1 MEKSTKLIKNVALI
15 TIGGFASKL
24 MSFLFMPFY
33 TTMLTP
39 EEYGIA
45 DLVITTV
52 LLLSPIFTGMICEST
67 MRFALDADKD
77 KTQVLSISMYVNL
90 FGLALTCIIMPI
102 AIQYSATLSPFIFYL
117 LLYYM
122 SYSLFMTISYFIQG
136 MQLVTLSAVGGII
149 YTATAITSNL
159 IFLLWLKIGLEG
171 YLLSFIISGS
181 VSSIF
186 LIYKASLWHYICRFS
201 KLDKVLIKNM
211 FRYSLPMIPNSLSWW
226 VSNFASRYILTSFTS
241 VYLVGIFAAANK
253 IPSIIYILSGFFVSA
268 WRLSVVDNW
277 ETPQGI
283 EFCSQVYDKYFSFCI
298 LSSSLL
304 VVVNKIIAYIFLGQE
319 FYSAWQYMPILII
332 AVMFHGLCEFF
343 GTIYT
348 TAKKTHMLLYSSLLG
363 AVVQI
368 VCGWILVAKFSIWG
382 AALSMLLSYFV
393 TFLFRM
399 IHSSTIIKLRVNI
412 KKQCLQLIILIVQV
426 YVASITVVYA
436 RYLSIVIY
444 ISLIFMNIIFIQNV
458 WAMVM
463 KTLKRRS
470 L

>member
-1 MEKSTKLIKNVALI
+1 
-15 TIGGFASKL
+15 
-24 MSFLFMPFY
+24 MPFY

-45 DLVITTV
+45 DLVTTTV
-52 LLLSPIFTGMICEST
+52 LLLFPVFTGMICEST
-67 MRFALDADKD
+67 MRFALDADND
-77 KTQVLSISMYVNL
+77 KRQILSISMYMNL
-90 FGLALTCIIMPI
+90 LGLVLICVIIPI
-102 AIQYSATLSPFIFYL
+102 VIQYSSTLSPYIFYL

-122 SYSLFMTISYFIQG
+122 SYSLFTTISYFIQG

-149 YTATAITSNL
+149 HTATTIISNL
-159 IFLLWLKIGLEG
+159 VFLLWLRVGLEG
-171 YLLSFIISGS
+171 YLLSFIISGTI
-181 VSSIF
+181 SSIF
-186 LIYKASLWHYICRFS
+186 LMYKAKLWHYICSFS
-201 KLDKVLIKNM
+201 NLDKILVKNM
-211 FRYSLPMIPNSLSWW
+211 FCYSLPMIPNSLSWW

-268 WRLSVVDNW
+268 WRLSAVDNW
-277 ETPQGI
+277 GTPQGI

-304 VVVNKIIAYIFLGQE
+304 IAFNKFIATIFLGRE

-332 AVMFHGLCEFF
+332 AVMFHGFCEFF

-363 AVVQI
+363 AAVQI

-382 AALSMLLSYFV
+382 AALSMMLSYFV

-399 IHSSTIIKLRVNI
+399 IHSSTIIRLNI
-412 KKQCLQLIILIVQV
+412 NAKKQYLQLIALLLQV
-426 YVASITVVYA
+426 CVASIAVEYSN
-436 RYLSIVIY
+436 YLSVAVCVLLMLINTAFIKDVLFVMCKKLRSY
-444 ISLIFMNIIFIQNV
+444 IRYIPL
-458 WAMVM
+458 
-463 KTLKRRS
+463 
-470 L
+470 

>member
-15 TIGGFASKL
+15 TVGGFASRL
-24 MSFLFMPFY
+24 MSFLFVPFY

-45 DLVITTV
+45 DLVTTTV
-52 LLLSPIFTGMICEST
+52 LLLFPVFTGMICEST

-77 KTQVLSISMYVNL
+77 KRQVLSISMYVSL
-90 FGLALTCIIMPI
+90 LGLILTCIIMPI
-102 AIQYSATLSPFIFYL
+102 VIQYSLTLSPYILYL

-149 YTATAITSNL
+149 HTATTIISNL
-159 IFLLWLKIGLEG
+159 VFLLWLRIGLEG
-171 YLLSFIISGS
+171 YLLSFIISGT

-186 LIYKASLWHYICRFS
+186 LLYKAKLWHYVCSFS
-201 KLDKVLIKNM
+201 NLDKMLVKNM

-268 WRLSVVDNW
+268 WRLSAVDNW
-277 ETPQGI
+277 GTPQGI

-304 VVVNKIIAYIFLGQE
+304 IVFNKLIAAIFLGRE

-332 AVMFHGLCEFF
+332 AVMFHGFCEFF

-348 TAKKTHMLLYSSLLG
+348 TAKRTHMLLYSSLLG
-363 AVVQI
+363 AAVQI

-399 IHSSTIIKLRVNI
+399 LHSSTIIKLNI
-412 KKQCLQLIILIVQV
+412 NAKKQYLQLIALLLQ
-426 YVASITVVYA
+426 AYA
-436 RYLSIVIY
+436 ASIVIEY
-444 ISLIFMNIIFIQNV
+444 SNYLSVAVCILLMLINTAFIKDV
-458 WAMVM
+458 LFVIC
-463 KTLKRRS
+463 KTLRS
-470 L
+470 YIR